1 MDNSPIS
8 VKDLI
13 LSDDDFTVLT
23 KGKKQLKSEYTYHVI
38 MESGCD
44 FAVERREKGKRRVSR
59 LVVLASQ
66 GQSYIEEGGTR
77 KKLTASSLRSFL
89 GGLKKDERIQLPN
102 VNWIDHLRND
112 STYCNCIVEVVAGN
126 NSDSDGFAKMMKNGL
141 FVLVDYTDA
150 DLSRSFRF
158 RFGIERITYLEY
170 VYHND
175 FAPYEDGMNDQFGIP
190 APMRCNQPMI
200 DDGALVDNPLYPG
213 YTLRFYGGY
222 NPGRI
227 GDSMFFHL
235 YQSES
240 SSYQRVLYDL
250 SPALY
255 RYMIQMMAARRS
267 VTVKELF
274 CRYIFDWNAKE
285 SLLFQSF
292 VAFVLIEYAFGI
304 ETAKEIMEGYMDGGI
319 SDIIPYKQMSYLLF
333 GTNCEYLS
341 GPDIISAEGCKLR
354 EMKPLYKMKS
364 SAFMKYLLEGSVR
377 QGYGCNMNL
386 FLYQWGQYLL
396 LHRYMKSRGVDKYPE
411 HLASRT
417 VEVISMVTEH
427 QKEIEE
433 NVWIE
438 AREFAA
444 PLEYKDE
451 KYQIIVPRCSAD
463 LMREA
468 EQQQNCVRTFE
479 SRILRR
485 ETRICFLR
493 SSDPEKEDRSL
504 VTIEVDD
511 EGNVLQCKGKC
522 NTNPSDEKWKFIMKW
537 EAEKGLSDA
546 TGMIPDHFNIGLPNI

>member
-44 FAVERREKGKRRVSR
+44 FAVERREKGKKRTSR
-59 LVVLASQ
+59 FVVLVSQ
-66 GQSYIEEGGTR
+66 GQGYIEENGTR
-77 KKLTASSLRSFL
+77 KKLTAGSLRSFL

-102 VNWIDHLRND
+102 VNWIDHLR
-112 STYCNCIVEVVAGN
+112 SESAYCNCILEIIGEN
-126 NSDSDGFAKMMKNGL
+126 KRGSDVLAKMIKHGL
-141 FVLVDYTDA
+141 FALVDFIDA
-150 DLSRSFRF
+150 DIVRSYRF
-158 RFGIERITYLEY
+158 RFGDERVSYLDR
-170 VYHND
+170 VYFND
-175 FAPYEDGMNDQFGIP
+175 FAPYENRINDPFGVP
-190 APMRCNQPMI
+190 GPMYDHENMQ
-200 DDGALVDNPLYPG
+200 DTEALVENPFNPG
-213 YTLRFYGGY
+213 YAIRFYGGY
-222 NPGRI
+222 NPVRT
-227 GDSMFFHL
+227 GDSML
-235 YQSES
+235 IRYYQSETTY
-240 SSYQRVLYDL
+240 YQQTFYDL

-255 RYMIQMMAARRS
+255 RYMIQMMVDRRS
-267 VTVKELF
+267 VTVKELL
-274 CRYIFDWNAKE
+274 CRYIFDWNTKE

-292 VAFVLIEYAFGI
+292 VSFVLIEYAFGI
-304 ETAKEIMEGYMDGGI
+304 EAARKVMEGYMDSGI

-333 GTNCEYLS
+333 GTNFEYMDHA
-341 GPDIISAEGCKLR
+341 DIICGEGHKLR
-354 EMKPLYKMKS
+354 EMKSIYNMKS
-364 SAFMKYLLEGSVR
+364 SAFMKYLLEESVR

-396 LHRYMKSRGVDKYPE
+396 LQKYMKIKGVDKYPE

-417 VEVISMVTEH
+417 VEVMSMVAEH

-468 EQQQNCVRTFE
+468 EQQRNCVGTYE

-493 SSDPEKEDRSL
+493 SADPELAERSL

-511 EGNVLQCKGKC
+511 DGNVLQCKGKC
-522 NTNPSDEKWKFIMKW
+522 NTNPPDEKWKFIMKW
-537 EAEKGLSDA
+537 EAEKGLSDV
-546 TGMIPDHFNIGLPNI
+546 TGMIPDHFNIGLPNM